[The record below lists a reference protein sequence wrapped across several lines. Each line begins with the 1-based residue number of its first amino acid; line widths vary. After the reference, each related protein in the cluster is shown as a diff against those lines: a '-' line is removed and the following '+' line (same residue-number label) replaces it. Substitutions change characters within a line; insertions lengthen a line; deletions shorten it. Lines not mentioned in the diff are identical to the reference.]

1 MIIALQWLIFRRY
14 TTAGTILWRY
24 ILLFRRNNL
33 KLRMNPKW
41 IYIILLSLLWS
52 FGMLLGR
59 YLASTVAERSSTLVL
74 LACIK
79 RNSPIGLLAV
89 IIVPFFISAVICK
102 YFNALWIYP
111 VAFIKAIGFGFCG
124 YAVCLSFGD
133 AGWLIRQLLMFTDC
147 VSVLLLLWFW
157 VRCITKNKRTVKL
170 DLVVS
175 FPILVAVSCFD
186 YMVISSYLASLI
198 N

>member
-14 TTAGTILWRY
+14 TTAGTTLWRY

-102 YFNALWIYP
+102 YF
-111 VAFIKAIGFGFCG
+111 
-124 YAVCLSFGD
+124 
-133 AGWLIRQLLMFTDC
+133 MF
-147 VSVLLLLWFW
+147 F
-157 VRCITKNKRTVKL
+157 
-170 DLVVS
+170 
-175 FPILVAVSCFD
+175 
-186 YMVISSYLASLI
+186 SLI
-198 N
+198 LCYVIYLLTSQKQKPISCVQKRAVIPICAFCSEVCFSLQQ